1 MNIGIV
7 GLGLIGGSIGL
18 KLQRLNHTI
27 YGVTNNNFNK
37 KRAKA
42 RKLANFISCDF
53 CILKECSLIILAL
66 PIKDL
71 INPSKELISAIPKKA
86 IVTDVGSIKEPII
99 KTWEK
104 IHPLFIGSHPMAGT
118 EQKGVEA
125 GFESL
130 LDNAKWI
137 ITPTPKTNSNAMN
150 KLSALINSME
160 CEICK
165 ASPKEHD
172 EAVSLISH
180 LPIFVASSLIKT
192 ACVEDNKLLLDLTQ
206 KLASTG
212 FSDTTR
218 VGGGNPNLGLDL
230 AINNKRN
237 ILNSIKE
244 FKNNI
249 NQIETII
256 KDENWELLS
265 KKLTKAKEL
274 RSNFINQ
281 NH

>member
-37 KRAKA
+37 IKA
-42 RKLANFISCDF
+42 MERNLANIVSCDLD
-53 CILKECSLIILAL
+53 ILKECSLIILAL

-71 INPSKELISAIPKKA
+71 IHPSKDLISAIPKDA

-99 KTWEK
+99 NTWEE

-118 EQKGVEA
+118 EEKGVES

-130 LDNAKWI
+130 LDNVKWI
-137 ITPTPKTNSNAMN
+137 ITPTSKTNSQSL
-150 KLSALINSME
+150 KTLSNLITSMQ

-192 ACVEDNKLLLDLTQ
+192 ANAEKNKSLLDLTQ
-206 KLASTG
+206 RLAATG
-212 FSDTTR
+212 YADTTR

-230 AINNKRN
+230 AINNQTN
-237 ILNSIKE
+237 ILKAIKD
-244 FKNNI
+244 FKKNI
-249 NQIETII
+249 NELEALI
-256 KDENWELLS
+256 KDNKWGLLS
-265 KKLTKAKEL
+265 KKLTKAMEI
-274 RSNFINQ
+274 RSNFTN
-281 NH
+281 

>member
-18 KLQRLNHTI
+18 KLRRLNHTI
-27 YGVTNNNFNK
+27 YGVTNNKLNK
-37 KRAKA
+37 KKA
-42 RKLANFISCDF
+42 IERNLANIVSCDLS
-53 CILKECSLIILAL
+53 ILKECSLIILAL
-66 PIKDL
+66 PIKDIIHPSKDL
-71 INPSKELISAIPKKA
+71 INAIPKDA

-99 KTWEK
+99 NTWEK

-118 EQKGVEA
+118 KEKGVES

-130 LDNAKWI
+130 LENAKWI
-137 ITPTPKTNSNAMN
+137 ITPTSQTNSDSL
-150 KLSALINSME
+150 KTLSNLITSMQ

-192 ACVEDNKLLLDLTQ
+192 ANIEKNKSLLDLTQ
-206 KLASTG
+206 KLAATG
-212 FSDTTR
+212 YKDTTR

-230 AINNKRN
+230 AMNNQTN
-237 ILNSIKE
+237 ILKAIKE
-244 FKNNI
+244 FKKNI
-249 NQIETII
+249 NEIEALI
-256 KDENWELLS
+256 KDNKWGLLS
-265 KKLTKAKEL
+265 RELKKAMEI
-274 RSNFINQ
+274 RSNFTN
-281 NH
+281 

>member
-7 GLGLIGGSIGL
+7 GLGLIGGSLGL
-18 KLQRLNHTI
+18 KLQKLNHTI
-27 YGVTNNNFNK
+27 YGVTNNNFNEQ
-37 KRAKA
+37 KA
-42 RKLANFISCDF
+42 IERKLANFISSDLR
-53 CILKECSLIILAL
+53 ILNKCSIIILAL

-71 INPSKELISAIPKKA
+71 INPSNELIRAIPKDA

-99 KTWEK
+99 KKWEK

-118 EQKGVEA
+118 EHKGVDS

-130 LDNAKWI
+130 LDNAKWV
-137 ITPTPKTNSNAMN
+137 ITPTAKTDSDAIN
-150 KLSALINSME
+150 KLSNLITSMK
-160 CEICK
+160 CEIFK

-192 ACVEDNKLLLDLTQ
+192 ANQEKNKKLLALTQ
-206 KLASTG
+206 ILAATG

-218 VGGGNPNLGLDL
+218 VGVSNPNLILDL
-230 AINNKRN
+230 AVNNQIN
-237 ILNSIKE
+237 ILNAIRG

-249 NQIETII
+249 KEIETLI
-256 KDENWELLS
+256 ENRNWELLS
-265 KKLTKAKEL
+265 KKLQQTKEA
-274 RSNFINQ
+274 RSNFIN
-281 NH
+281 

>member
-37 KRAKA
+37 IKA
-42 RKLANFISCDF
+42 IERNLANIVSCDLD
-53 CILKECSLIILAL
+53 ILKECSLIILAL

-71 INPSKELISAIPKKA
+71 IHPSKDLISAIPKDA

-99 KTWEK
+99 NTWEK

-118 EQKGVEA
+118 EEKGVES

-130 LDNAKWI
+130 LENAKWI
-137 ITPTPKTNSNAMN
+137 ITPTSQTNSNSL
-150 KLSALINSME
+150 KTLSNLITSMQ

-172 EAVSLISH
+172 EALSLISH

-192 ACVEDNKLLLDLTQ
+192 ANSEKNKSLLDLTQ
-206 KLASTG
+206 RLAATG
-212 FSDTTR
+212 YQDTTR
-218 VGGGNPNLGLDL
+218 VGAGNPNLGLDL
-230 AINNKRN
+230 AMNNHTN
-237 ILNSIKE
+237 ILKAIKE
-244 FKNNI
+244 FKKNI
-249 NQIETII
+249 NEIEALI
-256 KDENWELLS
+256 KDNKWGLLS
-265 KKLTKAKEL
+265 KKLTKAMEI
-274 RSNFINQ
+274 RSNFTN
-281 NH
+281 

>member
-27 YGVTNNNFNK
+27 YGVTNNNLNK
-37 KRAKA
+37 KKA
-42 RKLANFISCDF
+42 MDRNLASFISCDLN
-53 CILKECSLIILAL
+53 ILKECSLIILAL

-71 INPSKELISAIPKKA
+71 IYPSKKLIDVIPKEA
-86 IVTDVGSIKEPII
+86 IVTDVGSIKEPIV

-118 EQKGVEA
+118 EERGVDS

-130 LDNAKWI
+130 LENAKWV
-137 ITPTPKTNSNAMN
+137 ITPTSKTNSSSL
-150 KLSALINSME
+150 KILSNLINSMQ
-160 CEICK
+160 CEICE

-172 EAVSLISH
+172 KAVSLISH

-192 ACVEDNKLLLDLTQ
+192 ANTDKNKSLLDLTQ
-206 KLASTG
+206 ELAATG
-212 FSDTTR
+212 FADTTR
-218 VGGGNPNLGLDL
+218 IGGGNPNLGLDL
-230 AINNKRN
+230 AMNNQTN
-237 ILNSIKE
+237 ILKAIKD

-249 NQIETII
+249 NEIEALI
-256 KDENWELLS
+256 KDKNWELLS
-265 KKLTKAKEL
+265 NKLKKAIEI
-274 RSNFINQ
+274 RSNFTN
-281 NH
+281 

>member
-37 KRAKA
+37 IKA
-42 RKLANFISCDF
+42 IERNLANIVSCDLD
-53 CILKECSLIILAL
+53 ILKECSLIILAL

-71 INPSKELISAIPKKA
+71 IHPSKDLISAIPKDA

-99 KTWEK
+99 STWEK

-118 EQKGVEA
+118 EEKGVES

-130 LDNAKWI
+130 LENAKWI
-137 ITPTPKTNSNAMN
+137 ITPTPKTNSNSL
-150 KLSALINSME
+150 KTLSNLITSMQ

-192 ACVEDNKLLLDLTQ
+192 ANADKNKSLLDLTQ
-206 KLASTG
+206 RLAATG
-212 FSDTTR
+212 YADTTR

-230 AINNKRN
+230 AINNQKN
-237 ILNSIKE
+237 ILKGIKK
-244 FKNNI
+244 FKKNI
-249 NQIETII
+249 NEIEALI
-256 KDENWELLS
+256 KDNKWELLS
-265 KKLTKAKEL
+265 KKLTKAMEI
-274 RSNFINQ
+274 RSNFTN
-281 NH
+281 

>member
-18 KLQRLNHTI
+18 KLQRLNHTV

-37 KRAKA
+37 IKA
-42 RKLANFISCDF
+42 MERNLANIVSCDLDT
-53 CILKECSLIILAL
+53 LKKCSLIILAL

-71 INPSKELISAIPKKA
+71 IHPSKDLINAIPKDA

-99 KTWEK
+99 NTWEK

-118 EQKGVEA
+118 EEKGVES

-130 LDNAKWI
+130 LENAKWI
-137 ITPTPKTNSNAMN
+137 ITPTSKTNSHSLKTLS
-150 KLSALINSME
+150 KLITSMQ
-160 CEICK
+160 CEIYK

-192 ACVEDNKLLLDLTQ
+192 ANAEKNESLLALTQ
-206 KLASTG
+206 RLAATG
-212 FSDTTR
+212 YADTTR

-230 AINNKRN
+230 AINNQTNVLKA
-237 ILNSIKE
+237 IKE

-249 NQIETII
+249 NEIETLI
-256 KDENWELLS
+256 KNETWDSLS
-265 KKLTKAKEL
+265 KTLKKVIKI
-274 RSNFINQ
+274 RSNFIN
-281 NH
+281 

>member
-37 KRAKA
+37 IKA
-42 RKLANFISCDF
+42 IERNLANIVSCDLD
-53 CILKECSLIILAL
+53 ILKECSLIILAL

-71 INPSKELISAIPKKA
+71 IHPSKDLISAIPKDA

-99 KTWEK
+99 STWEK

-118 EQKGVEA
+118 EEKGVES

-130 LDNAKWI
+130 LENAKWI
-137 ITPTPKTNSNAMN
+137 ITPTTKTNSNSL
-150 KLSALINSME
+150 KTLSNLITSMQ

-192 ACVEDNKLLLDLTQ
+192 ANSDKNKSLLDLTQ
-206 KLASTG
+206 RLAATG
-212 FSDTTR
+212 YADTTR

-230 AINNKRN
+230 AINNQTN
-237 ILNSIKE
+237 ILKAIKD
-244 FKNNI
+244 FKKNI
-249 NQIETII
+249 NEIEALI
-256 KDENWELLS
+256 KNSNWELLS
-265 KKLTKAKEL
+265 KKLTKAMEI
-274 RSNFINQ
+274 RSNFTT
-281 NH
+281 

>member
-7 GLGLIGGSIGL
+7 GLGLIGGSLGL
-18 KLQRLNHTI
+18 KLQKLNHTI
-27 YGVTNNNFNK
+27 YGVTNNNFNEK
-37 KRAKA
+37 KAIE
-42 RKLANFISCDF
+42 RKLANFISSDLS
-53 CILKECSLIILAL
+53 ILNKCSIIILAL

-71 INPSKELISAIPKKA
+71 INPSNELIRAIPKDA

-104 IHPLFIGSHPMAGT
+104 IHPFFIGSHPMAGT
-118 EQKGVEA
+118 EHKGVNS

-130 LDNAKWI
+130 LDNAKWV
-137 ITPTPKTNSNAMN
+137 ITPTSKTDLAAIN
-150 KLSALINSME
+150 KLSNLITSMK
-160 CEICK
+160 CEIFK

-192 ACVEDNKLLLDLTQ
+192 ANQERNKGLLELTQ
-206 KLASTG
+206 VLAATG

-218 VGGGNPNLGLDL
+218 VGISNPNLSLDL
-230 AINNKRN
+230 AINNQIN
-237 ILNSIKE
+237 ILNAIRG

-249 NQIETII
+249 NEIETLI
-256 KDENWELLS
+256 ENRNWELLS
-265 KKLTKAKEL
+265 KKLNQAIEA
-274 RSNFINQ
+274 RSNFIN
-281 NH
+281 

>member
-27 YGVTNNNFNK
+27 YGVTNNNFNE
-37 KRAKA
+37 KRAID
-42 RKLANFISCDF
+42 RKLANYVSCDF
-53 CILKECSLIILAL
+53 GILKECSLIILAL

-71 INPSKELISAIPKKA
+71 INPSKELISVLPKESV
-86 IVTDVGSIKEPII
+86 VTDVGSIKEPII
-99 KTWEK
+99 NTWEK

-118 EQKGVEA
+118 EQKGVDS

-137 ITPTPKTNSNAMN
+137 ITPTSKTNSNAMN
-150 KLSALINSME
+150 TLSNLINSME

-172 EAVSLISH
+172 EAVTLISH

-192 ACVEDNKLLLDLTQ
+192 AHTEQNKSLLDLTQ
-206 KLASTG
+206 KFAAAG
-212 FSDTTR
+212 FLDTTR

-230 AINNKRN
+230 AANNQQN
-237 ILNSIKE
+237 ILNAIKD

-249 NQIETII
+249 SEIETLITD
-256 KDENWELLS
+256 KNWELLF
-265 KKLTKAKEL
+265 KKLTKGMEV
-274 RSNFINQ
+274 RSNFIN
-281 NH
+281 

>member
-18 KLQRLNHTI
+18 KLQKLNHTV
-27 YGVTNNNFNK
+27 YGVTNNNFNEK
-37 KRAKA
+37 IAKE

-53 CILKECSLIILAL
+53 GILKRCSLIILAL

-71 INPSKELISAIPKKA
+71 IDPSNELKNVIPKDA

-99 KTWEK
+99 ETWEK
-104 IHPLFIGSHPMAGT
+104 IHPLFVGSHPMAGT
-118 EQKGVEA
+118 EKKGVDA

-130 LDNAKWI
+130 LDNAKWV
-137 ITPTPKTNSNAMN
+137 ITPTSKTN
-150 KLSALINSME
+150 LSAFKTLSNIVTSME
-160 CEICK
+160 CEIFK
-165 ASPKEHD
+165 TSPKEHD

-192 ACVEDNKLLLDLTQ
+192 ANTEQNKPLLDLTQ
-206 KLASTG
+206 KLAATG

-218 VGGGNPNLGLDL
+218 VGSSNPNLGLDL
-230 AINNKRN
+230 AVNNRLN
-237 ILNSIKE
+237 ILNAIKE

-249 NQIETII
+249 SEIEDLI
-256 KDENWELLS
+256 KDKNWELLS
-265 KKLTKAKEL
+265 RKLTKAKEV
-274 RSNFINQ
+274 RSNFIN
-281 NH
+281 